1 MSALPH
7 WNNASKQS
15 NAPAQMEPARMQAI
29 DKGMTSLRLQLQA
42 QNLFLQEAGEE
53 GPTDGGHL
61 GKSGRSGQWLEL
73 VSTVTVSAADTPRE
87 TGDGHL
93 EAHHD
98 LQAIP
103 ARPGKATRLGVGGLL
118 IPRRIDLGGA
128 GC

>member
-1 MSALPH
+1 
-7 WNNASKQS
+7 
-15 NAPAQMEPARMQAI
+15 MEPARTQAI
-29 DKGMTSLRLQLQA
+29 DEGMTSLRLQLQA

-53 GPTDGGHL
+53 GPAGGGHL
-61 GKSGRSGQWLEL
+61 GKSGRSGKWSEL
-73 VSTVTVSAADTPRE
+73 ISMVTVSAAGAPRG

-103 ARPGKATRLGVGGLL
+103 ARLEKATRLGVRGPLL
-118 IPRRIDLGGA
+118 PRRIDLGGA